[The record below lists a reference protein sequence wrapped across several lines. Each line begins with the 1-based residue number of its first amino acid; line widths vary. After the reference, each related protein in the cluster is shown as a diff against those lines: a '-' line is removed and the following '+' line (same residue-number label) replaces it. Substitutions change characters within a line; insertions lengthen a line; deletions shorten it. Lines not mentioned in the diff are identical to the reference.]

1 MTTMTFLPEGRRL
14 ALAAGIALCLGL
26 PAAQDAAAQGRMFCG
41 ERDKIV
47 ADLARKYGETRR
59 SYGLSRSQGVI
70 EVYASESGSW
80 TILITRRDGLSC
92 LMAAGEAYE
101 AEVAAAPETPI

>member
-14 ALAAGIALCLGL
+14 ALVAGMAVSLGL
-26 PAAQDAAAQGRMFCG
+26 PAAPDAAAQGRMFCG
-41 ERDKIV
+41 KRDKII

-59 SYGLSRSQGVI
+59 SYGLSPSQGVI

-80 TILITRRDGLSC
+80 TILITRRDGMSC
-92 LMAAGEAYE
+92 LIAAGEAYE
-101 AEVAAAPETPI
+101 AEQAALPETPI